1 MDQYTGKACMAI
13 MSEDVR
19 LLMLLHHSKSAPS
32 MIVKQ
37 ALKRIFGSYGEM
49 GTS

>member
-19 LLMLLHHSKSAPS
+19 LLMLLHHSQSAS
-32 MIVKQ
+32 TMIVNKT
-37 ALKRIFGSYGEM
+37 LGNYGEI
-49 GTS
+49 GAS